1 MIPRTLFHIKLLN
14 IPLRLLGDLV
24 VGALVAQGG
33 LVQIVV
39 GNTVVVGVVGYL
51 VVVLGVV

>member
-1 MIPRTLFHIKLLN
+1 M
-14 IPLRLLGDLV
+14 

-39 GNTVVVGVVGYL
+39 GNTVVVGVDGNL